1 MMLVVLQARPTLNKL
16 VGRSSGIRSLMLFS
30 WLQRILPMHFLS
42 RCVGFFAR
50 STLSLVRIPLISSFK
65 AYFKV
70 DLTIAER
77 ENVSDYTSFNDFFTR
92 ALKPGLRIPSG
103 ALSAPADGVVS
114 AAGQVEQGIML
125 QAKGTIVRDRRV
137 VG

>member
-1 MMLVVLQARPTLNKL
+1 MMIAPFTNQAVAKQA
-16 VGRSSGIRSLMLFS
+16 GRSSGARSLMLFS
-30 WLQRILPMHFLS
+30 WLQRILPMHLLS

-77 ENVSDYTSFNDFFTR
+77 ENVSDYAS
-92 ALKPGLRIPSG
+92 
-103 ALSAPADGVVS
+103 VS
-114 AAGQVEQGIML
+114 YTHL
-125 QAKGTIVRDRRV
+125 TLPTIVCV
-137 VG
+137 